1 MKNLFNRIQKYWEKD
16 EQIQISKL
24 LLELSEDYKEFTLDD
39 NL

>member
-24 LLELSEDYKEFTLDD
+24 LLELSEDYKEFTFDD